1 MELTAERIAEKLG
14 TSREDVVEGHRVMAL
29 PLNDTME
36 PISYRSDVE
45 REAELERMPK
55 RMQDRIRKARG

>member
-36 PISYRSDVE
+36 LVH
-45 REAELERMPK
+45 
-55 RMQDRIRKARG
+55 